1 MASDLVFNEVL
12 ALNTGNIRSFVDWE
26 ESNVALCWL
35 NRSENWKSSAAN
47 RFNRIKQR
55 EFISK

>member
-1 MASDLVFNEVL
+1 MASDLVFNAVL

-35 NRSENWKSSAAN
+35 NRSENEKSAAAN
-47 RFNRIKQR
+47 RFNRIK
-55 EFISK
+55 